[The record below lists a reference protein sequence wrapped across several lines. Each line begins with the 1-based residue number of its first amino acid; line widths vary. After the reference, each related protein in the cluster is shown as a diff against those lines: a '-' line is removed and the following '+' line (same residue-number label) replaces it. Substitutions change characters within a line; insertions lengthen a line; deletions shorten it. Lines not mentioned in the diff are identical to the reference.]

1 MHVARENALEKAASG
16 FSVITCSDSLS
27 SAAEASL
34 CRSGAGEDEKG
45 KRAGG
50 RWEVERQEVR
60 DTKREP
66 VQWREVL
73 IGINMA

>member
-34 CRSGAGEDEKG
+34 CRRGAGEKEKG
-45 KRAGG
+45 KRATDDGKGKDRKLGIPSGSLCGG
-50 RWEVERQEVR
+50 ERF
-60 DTKREP
+60 
-66 VQWREVL
+66 
-73 IGINMA
+73 